1 MYLSNI
7 EGRGGSAIECLTPDR
22 EVAGSNLSRGT
33 ALCPCTGHFIFC
45 SVLVQHRITHPDMT
59 EKVLTGINTKTV
71 KYLIQCTSICAS
83 LAQTLKFS
91 VVMD

>member
-33 ALCPCTGHFIFC
+33 ALCPCTRHFIFC
-45 SVLVQHRITHPDMT
+45 FVLVQCLVLVQHRMVHPDMT
-59 EKVLTGINTKTV
+59 EKVLTG
-71 KYLIQCTSICAS
+71 
-83 LAQTLKFS
+83 
-91 VVMD
+91 M